1 MFKPETWKASRRSV
15 PANRLATLGPNT
27 RLGIWMPMIDPD
39 SQALRGPSRLGPMQV
54 LIHVEM

>member
-15 PANRLATLGPNT
+15 PANRPATLGPNT
-27 RLGIWMPMIDPD
+27 QLGIWMLMIDPD
-39 SQALRGPSRLGPMQV
+39 SQGPSRLGPMQV